1 MKLPALEQ
9 LEERIGYHFQDTYL
23 LSCALTHS
31 SWANE
36 QKIHR
41 YKDYERLEFLG
52 DAVLE
57 MISSAF
63 LFHEYPDMREGEL
76 SKRRA
81 ALVCEPSLAE
91 CARRLGIEQHIRL
104 GRGAEADGGRE
115 KDSIVSD
122 VMEALIGA
130 MYLDSGSVPVVREF
144 VMTHI
149 LADAGERH
157 LFYDAKSILQE
168 IVQKEQKSIRY
179 EVLEETGPGHDR
191 TYTVAVR
198 IDGQTA
204 GTGRGKSKKNAE
216 QQAAFEAVKA
226 IRDRQA

>member
-115 KDSIVSD
+115 KESIVSD

-168 IVQKEQKSIRY
+168 IVQKEQKSVRY

>member
-122 VMEALIGA
+122 VMEGS
-130 MYLDSGSVPVVREF
+130 SGNLS
-144 VMTHI
+144 
-149 LADAGERH
+149 
-157 LFYDAKSILQE
+157 
-168 IVQKEQKSIRY
+168 
-179 EVLEETGPGHDR
+179 
-191 TYTVAVR
+191 
-198 IDGQTA
+198 
-204 GTGRGKSKKNAE
+204 
-216 QQAAFEAVKA
+216 
-226 IRDRQA
+226 

>member
-1 MKLPALEQ
+1 MKLPSLEQ

-130 MYLDSGSVPVVREF
+130 MYLDSGSVQVVREF

-168 IVQKEQKSIRY
+168 IVQKEQKSVRY

>member
-104 GRGAEADGGRE
+104 GRGAEADGGRG

-168 IVQKEQKSIRY
+168 IVQKEQKSVRY

>member
-168 IVQKEQKSIRY
+168 IVQKEQKSARY

>member
-9 LEERIGYHFQDTYL
+9 LEERIGYQFQDTYL
-23 LSCALTHS
+23 LTCALTHS

-130 MYLDSGSVPVVREF
+130 MYLDCGEIDPPRRF
-144 VMTHI
+144 IMRFI
-149 LADAGERH
+149 LSDRDRVF
-157 LFYDAKSILQE
+157 FYDSKSMLQE
-168 IVQKEQKSIRY
+168 WAQGRGELIRY

>member
-168 IVQKEQKSIRY
+168 SVQKEQKSVRY

>member
-179 EVLEETGPGHDR
+179 EVLEETGPGHD
-191 TYTVAVR
+191 
-198 IDGQTA
+198 Q
-204 GTGRGKSKKNAE
+204 

>member
-52 DAVLE
+52 DAFLE

-168 IVQKEQKSIRY
+168 IVQKEQKSVRY

>member
-9 LEERIGYHFQDTYL
+9 LEERIGYHFQDMYL

-36 QKIHR
+36 QKIYR

-168 IVQKEQKSIRY
+168 IVQKEQKSVRY

>member
-1 MKLPALEQ
+1 
-9 LEERIGYHFQDTYL
+9 
-23 LSCALTHS
+23 
-31 SWANE
+31 
-36 QKIHR
+36 
-41 YKDYERLEFLG
+41 
-52 DAVLE
+52 

-168 IVQKEQKSIRY
+168 IVQKEQKSVCY

>member
-1 MKLPALEQ
+1 MKLPSLEQ

-168 IVQKEQKSIRY
+168 IVQKEQKSVRY
-179 EVLEETGPGHDR
+179 EVLEETVPGYDR

>member
-168 IVQKEQKSIRY
+168 IVQKEQKSVRY
-179 EVLEETGPGHDR
+179 ELLEETGPGHDR

>member
-1 MKLPALEQ
+1 MKLHALEQ

-130 MYLDSGSVPVVREF
+130 MYLDSGSVQVVREF

-168 IVQKEQKSIRY
+168 IVQKEQKSVRY

-216 QQAAFEAVKA
+216 QHAAFEAVKA

>member
-9 LEERIGYHFQDTYL
+9 LEERIGYQFQDTYL
-23 LSCALTHS
+23 LTCALTHS

>member
-168 IVQKEQKSIRY
+168 IVQKEQKSVCY

>member
-81 ALVCEPSLAE
+81 ALVCEPD
-91 CARRLGIEQHIRL
+91 R
-104 GRGAEADGGRE
+104 
-115 KDSIVSD
+115 K
-122 VMEALIGA
+122 
-130 MYLDSGSVPVVREF
+130 SVV
-144 VMTHI
+144 
-149 LADAGERH
+149 
-157 LFYDAKSILQE
+157 
-168 IVQKEQKSIRY
+168 
-179 EVLEETGPGHDR
+179 
-191 TYTVAVR
+191 
-198 IDGQTA
+198 
-204 GTGRGKSKKNAE
+204 
-216 QQAAFEAVKA
+216 
-226 IRDRQA
+226 

>member
-104 GRGAEADGGRE
+104 GRGAEADGGIE

-168 IVQKEQKSIRY
+168 IVQKEQKSVCY

>member
-122 VMEALIGA
+122 VLEALIGA

-168 IVQKEQKSIRY
+168 IVQKEQKSVRY

>member
-144 VMTHI
+144 VMPHI

-168 IVQKEQKSIRY
+168 IVQKEQKSVRY

>member
-1 MKLPALEQ
+1 MKLPSLEQ

-57 MISSAF
+57 MLSSAF

-168 IVQKEQKSIRY
+168 IVQKTPLRSS
-179 EVLEETGPGHDR
+179 GGDR
-191 TYTVAVR
+191 TGARPYLYSGSPDRRT
-198 IDGQTA
+198 DG
-204 GTGRGKSKKNAE
+204 
-216 QQAAFEAVKA
+216 
-226 IRDRQA
+226 RDRPGQIQKERRAAGGL